1 MGKQDIWAEVITYL
15 RNSKRDPQKVLKL
28 LKGNQ
33 KGKETST
40 NSIASIFAWSQGLS
54 YRASF
59 DNNEDLKKFSSDLEN
74 ACIKTVEDGFMTKEL
89 ALLVGM
95 NQKWMET
102 KEFINKIA
110 DTLKS
115 LRS

>member
-1 MGKQDIWAEVITYL
+1 MYQNCG
-15 RNSKRDPQKVLKL
+15 R
-28 LKGNQ
+28 
-33 KGKETST
+33 
-40 NSIASIFAWSQGLS
+40 
-54 YRASF
+54 
-59 DNNEDLKKFSSDLEN
+59 
-74 ACIKTVEDGFMTKEL
+74 GFYDKDL

>member
-1 MGKQDIWAEVITYL
+1 M
-15 RNSKRDPQKVLKL
+15 KL
-28 LKGNQ
+28 HDK
-33 KGKETST
+33 
-40 NSIASIFAWSQGLS
+40 
-54 YRASF
+54 
-59 DNNEDLKKFSSDLEN
+59 NEDLKKFSTDLEN
-74 ACIKTVEDGFMTKEL
+74 ACIKTVEDGFMTKDL